1 MKCEIIVIGDELL
14 IGQVTDTNSGYIA
27 RKLNPIGIEIM
38 RTTVVRDREEE
49 IISAVEESMQ
59 RAEAVIVTGGLG
71 PTNDDITKKTLCK
84 IFGGEM
90 IFSQATQ
97 DNNDALFARLGK
109 EMNSLTRSQ
118 AMVPDCC
125 KVLPNVVGT
134 APGMIFKR
142 DGKMLISLPGVPYE
156 MQKLIEDSVLP
167 MFERCATTD
176 KIFHSTRIV
185 TGFTES
191 KLAIYLTEYE
201 ASLPSTIKLAYLPK
215 PNLIRLRLTARGN
228 DAEQLY
234 CDMYEATLKL
244 DKLLGDNIISYEDLT
259 LEEIL
264 IKHLK
269 DKNYTISTAESCT
282 GGGIAS
288 KITSV
293 AGASAVFMGG
303 VVAYDNSV
311 KVNQLTVEEE
321 IINKY
326 GVVSTQVV
334 EQMAKG
340 VVNKFKTDC
349 AIATSGIAGPS
360 GGSKQKPVGTIA
372 IAVYCNGKV
381 QSRLVT
387 IPSANRMRNIER
399 FIDLALYDMILNL
412 RTIK

>member
-27 RKLNPIGIEIM
+27 RKLNPVGVEII
-38 RTTVVRDREEE
+38 RTTAVRDREDE
-49 IISAVEESMQ
+49 ITVAVEESMQ
-59 RAEAVIVTGGLG
+59 RAEAVIITGGLG

-90 IFSQATQ
+90 IFSKATQ
-97 DNNDALFARLGK
+97 ENNDALFARLGK
-109 EMNSLTRSQ
+109 EMNTLTRSQ

-134 APGMIFKR
+134 APGMMFKR
-142 DGKMLISLPGVPYE
+142 DSKMLISLPGVPYE
-156 MQKLIEDSVLP
+156 LQKLIDDSVLP
-167 MFERCATTD
+167 IFERCVTTD

-191 KLAIYLTEYE
+191 KLAIYLAEYE

-228 DAEQLY
+228 DSEQLY
-234 CDMYEATLKL
+234 CDMYEATIKL
-244 DKLLGDNIISYEDLT
+244 DELLQDNIISYEDLT

-264 IKHLK
+264 TKVLK
-269 DKNYTISTAESCT
+269 DKSYTISTAESCT
-282 GGGIAS
+282 GGGISS

-293 AGASAVFMGG
+293 AGASALFMGG
-303 VVAYDNSV
+303 VVAYDNSI
-311 KVNQLTVEEE
+311 KINILGVEEN

-340 VVNKFKTDC
+340 VADKFKTDC

-372 IAVYCNGKV
+372 IAVYCKDKV
-381 QSRLVT
+381 RSRLVA
-387 IPSANRMRNIER
+387 IPATNRMRNVER
-399 FIDLALYDMILNL
+399 FIDLALFDMILYLKDN
-412 RTIK
+412 

>member
-27 RKLNPIGIEIM
+27 RKLNPVGVEIM
-38 RTTVVRDREEE
+38 RTTAIRDRAEE
-49 IISAVEESMQ
+49 IVSAVEESMS

-71 PTNDDITKKTLCK
+71 PTNDDITKTTLCK
-84 IFGGEM
+84 IFGGKM
-90 IFSQATQ
+90 VFSQATQ
-97 DNNDALFARLGK
+97 DNNDALFAKHGK

-156 MQKLIEDSVLP
+156 MQKLIDDSILP

-176 KIFHSTRIV
+176 KIFHSTRVV

-191 KLAIYLTEYE
+191 KLAIYLTDYE

-215 PNLIRLRLTARGN
+215 PNVIRLRLTARGN
-228 DAEQLY
+228 NSETLY
-234 CDMYEATLKL
+234 CDMYEATRKL
-244 DKLLGDNIISYEDLT
+244 DELLKDNIISYEDAT

-264 IKHLK
+264 LK
-269 DKNYTISTAESCT
+269 ELQERKCTISTAESCT
-282 GGGIAS
+282 GGGLAS
-288 KITSV
+288 KITSIS
-293 AGASAVFMGG
+293 GASANFMGS
-303 VVAYDNSV
+303 VVAYDNSIKTGV
-311 KVNQLTVEEE
+311 LQVSEDTIKEH
-321 IINKY
+321 

-340 VVNKFKTDC
+340 VAEKMKTDC
-349 AIATSGIAGPS
+349 AIATSGIAGPT

-372 IAVYCNGKV
+372 IGLYCKG
-381 QSRLVT
+381 QTHSLLVT
-387 IPSANRMRNIER
+387 IPSASRARNVER
-399 FIDLALYDMILNL
+399 FIDLALFNMIKF
-412 RTIK
+412 IKG

>member
-38 RTTVVRDREEE
+38 RTTAIRDRAEE
-49 IISAVEESMQ
+49 IVSAVEEAMS

-71 PTNDDITKKTLCK
+71 PTNDDITKTTLCK
-84 IFGGEM
+84 IFGGKM
-90 IFSQATQ
+90 VFSQATQ
-97 DNNDALFARLGK
+97 DNNDALFAKYGK

-156 MQKLIEDSVLP
+156 MQKLIDDSILP
-167 MFERCATTD
+167 MFERYATDD
-176 KIFHSTRIV
+176 KIFHSARVV

-191 KLAIYLTEYE
+191 KLAIYLADYE
-201 ASLPSTIKLAYLPK
+201 ASLPSSIKLAYLPK
-215 PNLIRLRLTARGN
+215 PNVIRLRLTARGN
-228 DAEQLY
+228 NSETLY
-234 CDMYEATLKL
+234 CDMYEATRKL
-244 DKLLGDNIISYEDLT
+244 DDLLKDNIISYEDAT

-264 IKHLK
+264 LK
-269 DKNYTISTAESCT
+269 ELQERKYTISTAESCT
-282 GGGIAS
+282 GGGLAS
-288 KITSV
+288 KITSIS
-293 AGASAVFMGG
+293 GASANFMGS
-303 VVAYDNSV
+303 VVAYDNSIKTGV
-311 KVNQLTVEEE
+311 LQVSEDTIKEH
-321 IINKY
+321 

-340 VVNKFKTDC
+340 VAEKMKTDC
-349 AIATSGIAGPS
+349 AIATSGIAGPT

-372 IAVYCNGKV
+372 IGLYCKDQT
-381 QSRLVT
+381 QSLLVT
-387 IPSANRMRNIER
+387 IPSASRARNVER
-399 FIDLALYDMILNL
+399 FIDLALFNMIKF
-412 RTIK
+412 IKG

>member
-38 RTTVVRDREEE
+38 RTTAIRDREEE
-49 IISAVEESMQ
+49 IVSAVEESMS

-71 PTNDDITKKTLCK
+71 PTNDDITKTTLCK
-84 IFGGEM
+84 IFGGKM
-90 IFSQATQ
+90 VFSQATQ
-97 DNNDALFARLGK
+97 DNNDALFAKHGK

-156 MQKLIEDSVLP
+156 MQKLIDDSILP

-176 KIFHSTRIV
+176 KIFHSTRVV

-191 KLAIYLTEYE
+191 KLAIYLTDYE
-201 ASLPSTIKLAYLPK
+201 ASLPASIKLAYLPK
-215 PNLIRLRLTARGN
+215 PNVIRLRLTARGSDN
-228 DAEQLY
+228 ESLY
-234 CDMYEATLKL
+234 CDMYEATRKL
-244 DKLLGDNIISYEDLT
+244 DELLKTNIISYNDAT

-264 IKHLK
+264 LK
-269 DKNYTISTAESCT
+269 ELQERKYTISTAESCT
-282 GGGIAS
+282 GGGLAS
-288 KITSV
+288 KITSIS
-293 AGASAVFMGG
+293 GASANFIGS
-303 VVAYDNSV
+303 VVAYDNRV
-311 KVNQLTVEEE
+311 K
-321 IINKY
+321 INILGVSEDTIKEY

-340 VVNKFKTDC
+340 VAEKMTTDC
-349 AIATSGIAGPS
+349 AIATSGIAGPT

-372 IAVYCNGKV
+372 IGLYCKG
-381 QSRLVT
+381 QTHSLLVT
-387 IPSANRMRNIER
+387 IPATSRARNVER
-399 FIDLALYDMILNL
+399 FIDLALFNMIKF
-412 RTIK
+412 IKE

>member
-27 RKLNPIGIEIM
+27 RKLNPVGVEIM
-38 RTTVVRDREEE
+38 RTTAIRDRAEE
-49 IISAVEESMQ
+49 IVSAVEESMS

-71 PTNDDITKKTLCK
+71 PTNDDITKTTLCK
-84 IFGGEM
+84 IFGGKM
-90 IFSQATQ
+90 VFSQATQ
-97 DNNDALFARLGK
+97 DNNDALFAKHGK

-156 MQKLIEDSVLP
+156 MQKLIDDSILP

-176 KIFHSTRIV
+176 KIFHSTRVV

-191 KLAIYLTEYE
+191 KLAIYLTDYE
-201 ASLPSTIKLAYLPK
+201 ASLPSSIKLAYLPK
-215 PNLIRLRLTARGN
+215 PNVIRLRLTARGN
-228 DAEQLY
+228 NSETLY
-234 CDMYEATLKL
+234 CDMYEATRKL
-244 DKLLGDNIISYEDLT
+244 DELLKDNRISYEDAT

-264 IKHLK
+264 LK
-269 DKNYTISTAESCT
+269 ELQERKCTISTAESCT
-282 GGGIAS
+282 GGGLAS
-288 KITSV
+288 KITSIS
-293 AGASAVFMGG
+293 GASANFMGS
-303 VVAYDNSV
+303 VVAYDNSIKTGV
-311 KVNQLTVEEE
+311 LQVSEDTIKEH
-321 IINKY
+321 

-340 VVNKFKTDC
+340 VAEKMKTDC
-349 AIATSGIAGPS
+349 AIATSGIAGPT

-372 IAVYCNGKV
+372 IGLYCKG
-381 QSRLVT
+381 QTHSLLVT
-387 IPSANRMRNIER
+387 IPSASRARNVER
-399 FIDLALYDMILNL
+399 FIDLALFNMIKF
-412 RTIK
+412 IKG

>member
-27 RKLNPIGIEIM
+27 RKLNPVGVEIM
-38 RTTVVRDREEE
+38 RTTAIRDRAEE
-49 IISAVEESMQ
+49 IVSAVEESMS

-71 PTNDDITKKTLCK
+71 PTNDDITKTTLCK
-84 IFGGEM
+84 IFGGKM
-90 IFSQATQ
+90 VFSQATQ
-97 DNNDALFARLGK
+97 DNNDALFAKHGK

-156 MQKLIEDSVLP
+156 MQKLIDDSILP

-176 KIFHSTRIV
+176 KIFHSTRVV

-191 KLAIYLTEYE
+191 KLAIYLTDYE
-201 ASLPSTIKLAYLPK
+201 ASLPSSIKLAYLPK
-215 PNLIRLRLTARGN
+215 PNVIRLRLTARGN
-228 DAEQLY
+228 NSETLY
-234 CDMYEATLKL
+234 CDMYEATRKL
-244 DKLLGDNIISYEDLT
+244 DELLKDNIISYEDAT

-264 IKHLK
+264 LK
-269 DKNYTISTAESCT
+269 ELQERKCTISTAESCT
-282 GGGIAS
+282 GGGLAS
-288 KITSV
+288 KITSIS
-293 AGASAVFMGG
+293 GASANFIGS
-303 VVAYDNSV
+303 VVAYDNSIKTGV
-311 KVNQLTVEEE
+311 LQVSEDTIKEH
-321 IINKY
+321 

-340 VVNKFKTDC
+340 VAEKMKTDC
-349 AIATSGIAGPS
+349 AIATSGIAGPT

-372 IAVYCNGKV
+372 IGLYCKG
-381 QSRLVT
+381 QTHSLLVT
-387 IPSANRMRNIER
+387 IPSASRARNVER
-399 FIDLALYDMILNL
+399 FIDLALFNMIKF
-412 RTIK
+412 IKG

>member
-27 RKLNPIGIEIM
+27 RKLNPVGVEIM
-38 RTTVVRDREEE
+38 RTTAIRDRAEE
-49 IISAVEESMQ
+49 IVSAVEESMS

-71 PTNDDITKKTLCK
+71 PTNDDITKTTLCK
-84 IFGGEM
+84 IFGGKM
-90 IFSQATQ
+90 VFSQATQ
-97 DNNDALFARLGK
+97 DNNDALFAKHGK

-156 MQKLIEDSVLP
+156 MQKLIDDSILP

-176 KIFHSTRIV
+176 KIFHSTRVV

-191 KLAIYLTEYE
+191 KLAIYLIDYE
-201 ASLPSTIKLAYLPK
+201 ASLPSSIKLAYLPK
-215 PNLIRLRLTARGN
+215 PNVIRLRLTARGN
-228 DAEQLY
+228 NSETLY
-234 CDMYEATLKL
+234 CDMYEATRKL
-244 DKLLGDNIISYEDLT
+244 DELLKDNIISYEDAT

-264 IKHLK
+264 LK
-269 DKNYTISTAESCT
+269 ELQERKCTISTAESCT
-282 GGGIAS
+282 GGGLAS
-288 KITSV
+288 KITSIS
-293 AGASAVFMGG
+293 GASANFMGS
-303 VVAYDNSV
+303 VVAYDNSIKTGV
-311 KVNQLTVEEE
+311 LQVSEDTIKEH
-321 IINKY
+321 

-340 VVNKFKTDC
+340 VAEKMKTDC
-349 AIATSGIAGPS
+349 AIATSGIAGPT

-372 IAVYCNGKV
+372 IGLYCKG
-381 QSRLVT
+381 QTHSLLVT
-387 IPSANRMRNIER
+387 IPSASRARNVER
-399 FIDLALYDMILNL
+399 FIDLALFNMIKF
-412 RTIK
+412 IKG